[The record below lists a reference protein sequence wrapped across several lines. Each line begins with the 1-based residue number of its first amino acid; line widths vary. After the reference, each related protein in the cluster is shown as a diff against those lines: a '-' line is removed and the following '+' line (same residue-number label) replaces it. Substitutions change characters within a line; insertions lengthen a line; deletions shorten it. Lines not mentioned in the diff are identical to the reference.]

1 MKEKLEQL
9 KKDLAHIEDRLKHC
23 SWGSA
28 EILADEQNDI
38 QLEINKL
45 ERARQ
50 T

>member
-9 KKDLAHIEDRLKHC
+9 KKDLTNVKDRLEYC

-38 QLEINKL
+38 QLEINRL
-45 ERARQ
+45 ERAR
-50 T
+50 

>member
-1 MKEKLEQL
+1 MKEKLAQL
-9 KKDLAHIEDRLKHC
+9 KKDLAHVEDRLEHC

-45 ERARQ
+45 ERIRG
-50 T
+50 

>member
-1 MKEKLEQL
+1 MKDKLAQL
-9 KKDLAHIEDRLKHC
+9 KKDLAHIEDRLEHC

-45 ERARQ
+45 ERARNI
-50 T
+50 

>member
-9 KKDLAHIEDRLKHC
+9 KKDLAHVEDRLERC

-45 ERARQ
+45 ERIRG
-50 T
+50 